1 MKNGVFILFYM
12 LFWWYCKSIPQLSQA
27 ESEQVDKY
35 AWQMLDKSVFVL
47 FVWKKKKYWDI
58 FSLVH

>member
-12 LFWWYCKSIPQLSQA
+12 LFWRYCKSIPQLSQA
-27 ESEQVDKY
+27 ESEQIDKY

-47 FVWKKKKYWDI
+47 FVWKNKILGY
-58 FSLVH
+58 F